1 MQPVFPLSVIYRS
14 LKVKLNEWITEQGG
28 VRAAAEKLGESPAA
42 VRSWY
47 YAERAPKLQTAIK
60 IIEASERRVD
70 FNDIYGPIATVLHGF
85 KWP

>member
-1 MQPVFPLSVIYRS
+1 MCPILPLYVICRS

-60 IIEASERRVD
+60 IIEISERRVD
-70 FNDIYGPIATVLHGF
+70 FNDIYGPIANVLHGF